1 MSADGRRVL
10 VRGWWVV
17 ELCVMAAVCVACGGW
32 TEARE
37 PGPLGFRKSA
47 DAIPVADE
55 SAAEVRSTREPNEY
69 IWHCT
74 TVDKGTAVPIANVRV
89 VWKFERKPPLAE
101 GSERWS
107 WKGEFVSNEEGRYDV
122 RVPKAIVDDAPR
134 WVGIEYDHP
143 QYLPSRN
150 SLWPL
155 RLPDDPQEG
164 LDYRHIQLEAGVQV
178 AGRVVLPDGSSAP
191 GVPLMF
197 GSNRDGFGDSNGG
210 FPHGFWTRTDQQ
222 GRYQFYTRNTWP
234 QRVHWFPDQ
243 YENNSK
249 ALTKDFGEQETIR
262 LKPGL
267 MLAGSVLDQHGQPL
281 AGIVIR
287 ATAGTRVP
295 HLFATSDDKGVFRFA
310 PLPAGQYSLMAV
322 RSYHDNAYWRIR

>member
-1 MSADGRRVL
+1 M
-10 VRGWWVV
+10 
-17 ELCVMAAVCVACGGW
+17 
-32 TEARE
+32 
-37 PGPLGFRKSA
+37 
-47 DAIPVADE
+47 
-55 SAAEVRSTREPNEY
+55 EV
-69 IWHCT
+69 
-74 TVDKGTAVPIANVRV
+74 
-89 VWKFERKPPLAE
+89 ERKPPLTE
-101 GSERWS
+101 GFRAVVVE
-107 WKGEFVSNEEGRYDV
+107 GEFVSNDEGRYDV
-122 RVPKAIVDDAPR
+122 RVPKVIVDGARR

-155 RLPDDPQEG
+155 RLPDDPQEAG
-164 LDYRHIQLEAGVQV
+164 PPPHQAGARHPCYGA
-178 AGRVVLPDGSSAP
+178 RCPSDGSPAP
-191 GVPLMF
+191 DVPLMF

-222 GRYQFYTRNTWP
+222 GRYQFNTRNTWP

-243 YENNSK
+243 YENNSR

-267 MLAGSVLDQHGQPL
+267 TLAGSVLDQHGQPL
-281 AGIVIR
+281 AGIVIQ

-310 PLPAGQYSLMAV
+310 LLPPGQYSLMAV
-322 RSYHDNAYWRIR
+322 RSYHDNASGDSLTADLPMPIPGINYQLDAATASAQPRALIQALPLVRIPVEVVDGAGKPLSDAVSIGDAGNFMNAVLARPLADSPGKI